1 MATRRAGNK
10 RIYFSGD
17 EGLQGNTVGS
27 DYFVFL
33 NIKYFFHVS
42 VKNSFYQAQ
51 AILSNELLLKTKRP

>member
-17 EGLQGNTVGS
+17 GGLQENPVGN
-27 DYFVFL
+27 DYFAFL
-33 NIKYFFHVS
+33 NIKHFFHVS

-51 AILSNELLLKTKRP
+51 AILSNELLLKNNKP